1 MDRCK
6 VQPLPAELYLRR
18 RHTCN
23 FPNKENERFRL
34 TRPQNLAR
42 VLSANEGGAK
52 LGEVGQR
59 AAGEEAPGYQRIPPS
74 LGVLSPLAQDR
85 WDICGCGKQRKL
97 FPDGVSELSY
107 MNFTF
112 AALLSFKTY

>member
-1 MDRCK
+1 M
-6 VQPLPAELYLRR
+6 
-18 RHTCN
+18 
-23 FPNKENERFRL
+23 
-34 TRPQNLAR
+34 
-42 VLSANEGGAK
+42 LSAIEGGAK

-97 FPDGVSELSY
+97 FPDGVAE
-107 MNFTF
+107 
-112 AALLSFKTY
+112 LLSFFFYIYDFCICCIVVL